1 MTTPAQELEQ
11 RLAQADALY
20 ADLALD
26 QAAEAFRA
34 MLSETPDCYAA
45 HLGLARTLTRQRNHE
60 GARQAAEQCLA
71 LDAGRPEGHIAMGVL
86 HFLLDETGAARQSL
100 TRALELAPTDAEALL
115 TLAQV
120 DSDEGDPEAAEQHMA
135 AAREAIAGLPEGIE
149 HDAMSALAWHAQTYL
164 HLTAGNNTAARE
176 AAQEVIALREANPYA
191 ASLAYSNLGI
201 LEAQQKNYEQAID
214 YLEQAFEMNPHF
226 YRAASALGRILVLR
240 RRYAR
245 AAEVMSAVTA
255 HPFSDAAMDR
265 YVYGMA
271 LAKSGQRALARE
283 QYQLALNGGLKGVF
297 RVQALWQT
305 VWLSQWGRYAVIGVG
320 LAAVLAYVLLV
331 KPDGSAL
338 SLLVVAAV
346 ILLMQFVLGRAR
358 R

>member
-1 MTTPAQELEQ
+1 MTMPAHELEQ
-11 RLAQADALY
+11 RLAKADTLY

-26 QAAEAFRA
+26 QAAVAFRDILA
-34 MLSETPDCYAA
+34 DIPGCYAA
-45 HLGLARTLTRQRNHE
+45 HLGLARTLTRQRDHE
-60 GARQAAEQCLA
+60 GARQAAMQCLA
-71 LDAGRPEGHIAMGVL
+71 LDPDRAEGYLALGVL
-86 HFLLDETGAARQSL
+86 QFLLDETSEARQSL
-100 TRALELAPTDAEALL
+100 ARALELAPSDPETLL

-120 DSDEGDPEAAEQHMA
+120 TADEGDHESALTLLGE
-135 AAREAIAGLPEGIE
+135 AREAIANSSNENE
-149 HDAMSALAWHAQTYL
+149 RDALLALAWHAQTYL
-164 HLTAGNNTAARE
+164 HLTASDNASARE
-176 AAQEVIALREANPYA
+176 AAQEVIALGDANRYA

-214 YLEQAFEMNPHF
+214 YLEQAYEMNPHF

-240 RRYAR
+240 RQHAR
-245 AAEVMSAVTA
+245 AAEVMATVTE

-271 LAKSGQRALARE
+271 LAKSGQRDKARE
-283 QYQLALNGGLKGVF
+283 QYQLALSAGLKGIF

-305 VWLSQWGRYAVIGVG
+305 VWLSQWGRYAVIGVA

-331 KPDGSAL
+331 QPDGSAI

-346 ILLMQFVLGRAR
+346 ILLMQFGLGKVR